1 MVVVLFG
8 ILFCK
13 FEMFNKNKWESL
25 LGSGGSQLKAGRPN
39 FACCLFLSNGL
50 RIKNGFYSFKW
61 LRKQKKDILWY
72 AKIIFIFWCL
82 SNNFIGNNHTY
93 SLRIVCGC
101 SHSAAVW
108 VTSHNEGKS
117 LALKVLTVRSLTER
131 GQSVEWIDFGPKL
144 MMYNW
149 TNGLLFGDYLYYV
162 RGSYSWVV
170 VVVVVRFCFER
181 TF

>member
-25 LGSGGSQLKAGRPN
+25 LGSGGSQLRAGRPN
-39 FACCLFLSNGL
+39 FAYCLFLSNGL

-82 SNNFIGNNHTY
+82 SKV
-93 SLRIVCGC
+93 SLEIITLIRYILSV
-101 SHSAAVW
+101 A
-108 VTSHNEGKS
+108 
-117 LALKVLTVRSLTER
+117 VLTVLRCELLVTTKVSRWHLKYLLSGPLQKEASLW
-131 GQSVEWIDFGPKL
+131 S
-144 MMYNW
+144 
-149 TNGLLFGDYLYYV
+149 
-162 RGSYSWVV
+162 GSILVLN
-170 VVVVVRFCFER
+170 
-181 TF
+181 